1 MVRTFNKLVKSQYGW
16 WFDNFLCNWGIIQD
30 V

>member
-1 MVRTFNKLVKSQYGW
+1 MVRTFNKPVKSQYGW
-16 WFDNFLCNWGIIQD
+16 CDNFLCNWGIIQD